1 MMQEFAGAGV
11 RTGTIRP
18 EFAEYLVR
26 ETMIGTARILAGGQM
41 KFDDV
46 VQRVATKGGTTE
58 EGVKILRARLPEVMD
73 ELIEATLVK
82 RRQVTERVAGEE

>member
-1 MMQEFAGAGV
+1 
-11 RTGTIRP
+11 
-18 EFAEYLVR
+18 
-26 ETMIGTARILAGGQM
+26 MIGTARILAGGQM